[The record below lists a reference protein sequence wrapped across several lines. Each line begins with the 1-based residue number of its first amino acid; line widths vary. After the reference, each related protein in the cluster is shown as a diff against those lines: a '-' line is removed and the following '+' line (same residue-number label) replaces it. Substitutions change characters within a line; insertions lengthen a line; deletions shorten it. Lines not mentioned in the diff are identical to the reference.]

1 MIGHYTPTNSGPR
14 KLDQNYGLARRFEMN
29 YNELVDRQ
37 EFLEIKYHLTKQ
49 EAYEAA
55 CYDRDPETW
64 EGSRWE
70 IVEPRENT

>member
-1 MIGHYTPTNSGPR
+1 
-14 KLDQNYGLARRFEMN
+14 MN

-37 EFLEIKYHLTKQ
+37 EFLEIKYHLTTQ